1 MEKEVD
7 SKIDNQTLAKCFE
20 KIIKYV
26 ICKSLAEEMVW
37 LPLIIQ
43 SSPDWRISEV
53 YIQGDSGM

>member
-26 ICKSLAEEMVW
+26 ICKSLAEEMVF
-37 LPLIIQ
+37 L
-43 SSPDWRISEV
+43 
-53 YIQGDSGM
+53 